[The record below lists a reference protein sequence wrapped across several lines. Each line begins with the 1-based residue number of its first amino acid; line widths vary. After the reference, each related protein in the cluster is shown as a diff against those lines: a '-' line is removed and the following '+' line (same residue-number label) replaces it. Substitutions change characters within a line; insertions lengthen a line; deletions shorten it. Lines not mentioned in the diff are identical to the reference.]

1 MGVRKMPRAKI
12 VFIAFAKEDEG
23 IRNLV
28 SGQKVIRNWSWATSP
43 LHRFALG
50 TTSH

>member
-28 SGQKVIRNWSWATSP
+28 SGQKVIRDWSWTNVAAFIDS
-43 LHRFALG
+43 L
-50 TTSH
+50 